1 MNISELKN
9 SKIRVVLD
17 INVIL
22 VSISRKSKY
31 RPIFEAIL
39 NGHIEIVVSNE
50 LINEYVEIIE
60 RKANSIVAHNIGE
73 TLLNLENVIK
83 VEIKFIWNLIDSDK
97 DDNKFVDCYVSGN
110 SDLLVTN
117 DKHFDI
123 LKQVNFPKV
132 RTMDIDNFLSFVK
145 VNF

>member
-1 MNISELKN
+1 MLYWFPFPG
-9 SKIRVVLD
+9 
-17 INVIL
+17 
-22 VSISRKSKY
+22 KSKY

-39 NGHIEIVVSNE
+39 NGQIEIVVSYE

-60 RKANSIVAHNIGE
+60 RKANGVVAHNIGE

-110 SDLLVTN
+110 SDL
-117 DKHFDI
+117 
-123 LKQVNFPKV
+123 
-132 RTMDIDNFLSFVK
+132 
-145 VNF
+145 

>member
-1 MNISELKN
+1 MKEKRI
-9 SKIRVVLD
+9 VL
-17 INVIL
+17 
-22 VSISRKSKY
+22 
-31 RPIFEAIL
+31 
-39 NGHIEIVVSNE
+39 
-50 LINEYVEIIE
+50 
-60 RKANSIVAHNIGE
+60 VAHNIGE

-83 VEIKFIWNLIDSDK
+83 VEIQFIWNLIDSDK
-97 DDNKFVDCYVSGN
+97 DDNKFFDCYVSGN
-110 SDLLVTN
+110 SDLLVSN

>member
-1 MNISELKN
+1 M
-9 SKIRVVLD
+9 
-17 INVIL
+17 
-22 VSISRKSKY
+22 
-31 RPIFEAIL
+31 
-39 NGHIEIVVSNE
+39 
-50 LINEYVEIIE
+50 INEYVEIIE

-73 TLLNLENVIK
+73 TLLNLENVIM

-97 DDNKFVDCYVSGN
+97 DDNKFVDCYIAGN

-123 LKQVNFPKV
+123 LKQVIFPKV